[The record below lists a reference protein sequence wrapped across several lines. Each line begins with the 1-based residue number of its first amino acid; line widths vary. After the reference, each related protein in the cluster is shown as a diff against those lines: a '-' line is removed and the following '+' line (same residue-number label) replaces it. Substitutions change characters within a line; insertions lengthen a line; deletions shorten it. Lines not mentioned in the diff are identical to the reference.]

1 MRNIEGLTAVVTGA
15 SSGIGAATARLL
27 AARGVNVVMGARRV
41 ERLDEVAREIAG
53 DERGVGEPGTALA
66 ELAAHSG
73 RRGTMVACACDVRD
87 RASVGAM
94 VDRAVGEFGRLD
106 ILVNNAGVMLLGAVA
121 GLREQEWREMVEVNV
136 LGVLHC
142 MAAALPHM
150 LAREPRES
158 DEGLRADIVNVS
170 SAAGR
175 RVGPQGAVY
184 AGTKAFV
191 HMFSEG
197 LRAEMSGRGVRVTI
211 VAPGIVATELRGR
224 TTDPEVKA
232 RWASAKPMR
241 MLTSEDVAE
250 EIVRAVSLPGRA
262 AVSEVLVRPR
272 EQEH

>member
-27 AARGVNVVMGARRV
+27 AARGANVVMGARRV
-41 ERLDEVAREIAG
+41 ERLEKISREIAG
-53 DERGVGEPGTALA
+53 AERGAGERGTA
-66 ELAAHSG
+66 LAAHSG
-73 RRGTMVACACDVRD
+73 RRGAVVACACDVRD

-94 VDRAVGEFGRLD
+94 VDRAVGEFGRID
-106 ILVNNAGVMLLGAVA
+106 MLVNNAGVMLLGAVA
-121 GLREQEWREMVEVNV
+121 GLREDEWREMVDVNV

-142 MAAALPHM
+142 TAAALPHM
-150 LAREPRES
+150 LGREPREG

-175 RVGPQGAVY
+175 RVVPQGAVY

-191 HMFSEG
+191 HMFSDG
-197 LRAEMSGRGVRVTI
+197 LRAEMSGRGVRVTV

-224 TTDPEVKA
+224 TTDPEVHA

-250 EIVRAVSLPGRA
+250 EIVRAVSLPGRV

-272 EQEH
+272 EQEN